1 MKKKLNSI
9 LSLTFAF
16 IPLLVQAQNW
26 SAEEKA
32 VIDALNEE
40 GAAFVDM
47 DMDRLA
53 AVHIQDESTIRYSLN
68 NDKALSG
75 WDEIKANF
83 ERMFEARKDRSIDV
97 TTAKNTKE
105 NVILKVTG
113 NTAWVLCDN
122 VWNYEESGE
131 KKESINKEIAFLE
144 KEKGKW
150 KISFYTFIAKPE

>member
-1 MKKKLNSI
+1 MRKTTFSFLVF
-9 LSLTFAF
+9 LFAF
-16 IPLLVQAQNW
+16 VPLIMSAQNW

-53 AVHIQDESTIRYSLN
+53 AVHIQDGSAVRYSLSD
-68 NDKALSG
+68 DKALSG

-83 ERMFEARKDRSIDV
+83 ETMFEWRKNNSDNFGN
-97 TTAKNTKE
+97 AKNTKE
-105 NVILKVTG
+105 NVIIRATG
-113 NTAWVLCDN
+113 KTAWVLCDN
-122 VWNYEESGE
+122 VWNWEEGGDQ
-131 KKESINKEIAFLE
+131 KEMINKEIAFLE

-150 KISFYTFIAKPE
+150 KFIPEMQTKACP